1 LKQKN
6 ERKARFFKFKIMKNI
21 RPEEVEEIIA
31 NGAVVLDVRTEG
43 EFSEGYIPR
52 AINMEIGEMSEE
64 EIEKLDKEKTYLLY
78 CRSGGRS
85 SRAAQ
90 MLDFLGF
97 KNVYNL
103 EGGYMEWVKTQ
114 G

>member
-1 LKQKN
+1 
-6 ERKARFFKFKIMKNI
+6 MKNI
-21 RPEEVEEIIA
+21 KAEEVEEITA
-31 NGAVVLDVRTEG
+31 NGATILDVRTEG
-43 EFSEGYIPR
+43 EFSEGHIPG

-64 EIEKLDKEKTYLLY
+64 EIEKLDKEKSYLLY

-90 MLDFLGF
+90 ILDFLDF

-103 EGGYMEWVKTQ
+103 EGGYMEWVKKNN
-114 G
+114 

>member
-1 LKQKN
+1 
-6 ERKARFFKFKIMKNI
+6 MKNI
-21 RPEEVEEIIA
+21 KPEEVAEVLA
-31 NGAVVLDVRTEG
+31 QGATLLDVRTED
-43 EFSEGYIPR
+43 EFLDGHIPG
-52 AINMEIGEMSEE
+52 AINIEIGEMSDED
-64 EIEKLDKEKTYLLY
+64 IEQLDKEKTYVLY

-90 MLDFLGF
+90 MLEALDFGDI
-97 KNVYNL
+97 YNL

>member
-1 LKQKN
+1 
-6 ERKARFFKFKIMKNI
+6 MKNI
-21 RPEEVEEIIA
+21 KSEEIEEIIA

-43 EFSEGYIPR
+43 EFSEGHIPH

-103 EGGYMEWVKTQ
+103 EGGYMEWVKKNN
-114 G
+114 

>member
-1 LKQKN
+1 
-6 ERKARFFKFKIMKNI
+6 MKNI
-21 RPEEVEEIIA
+21 KSEEIEETIA

-103 EGGYMEWVKTQ
+103 EGGYMEWVKKNN
-114 G
+114 

>member
-1 LKQKN
+1 
-6 ERKARFFKFKIMKNI
+6 MKNI
-21 RPEEVEEIIA
+21 KLDEFDGVVK
-31 NGAVVLDVRTEG
+31 NGAVILDVRTEG
-43 EFSEGYIPR
+43 EFKEGHIPN

-64 EIEKLDKEKTYLLY
+64 EIEKLDKEKTYILY

-85 SRAAQ
+85 SRASQ

-97 KNVYNL
+97 KNIYNL
-103 EGGYMEWVKTQ
+103 EGGYMEWVKMQ

>member
-1 LKQKN
+1 
-6 ERKARFFKFKIMKNI
+6 MKNI
-21 RPEEVEEIIA
+21 KSEEIEEIIA

-103 EGGYMEWVKTQ
+103 EGGYMEWVKKNN
-114 G
+114 

>member
-1 LKQKN
+1 
-6 ERKARFFKFKIMKNI
+6 MKNI
-21 RPEEVEEIIA
+21 KPEEVAEVLA
-31 NGAVVLDVRTEG
+31 QGATLLDVRTED
-43 EFSEGYIPR
+43 EFLDGHIPG
-52 AINMEIGEMSEE
+52 AINIEIGEMSDED
-64 EIEKLDKEKTYLLY
+64 IEQLDKEKTYVLY

-90 MLDFLGF
+90 MLEALDFGD
-97 KNVYNL
+97 VYNL

>member
-1 LKQKN
+1 
-6 ERKARFFKFKIMKNI
+6 MKNI
-21 RPEEVEEIIA
+21 KSEEIEEIIA
-31 NGAVVLDVRTEG
+31 NGAVVLDVRTED
-43 EFSEGYIPR
+43 EFSEGYIPG

-103 EGGYMEWVKTQ
+103 EGGYMEWVKKKS
-114 G
+114 

>member
-1 LKQKN
+1 
-6 ERKARFFKFKIMKNI
+6 MKNI
-21 RPEEVEEIIA
+21 KSEEIEEIIA

-103 EGGYMEWVKTQ
+103 EGGYMEWVKTKK
-114 G
+114 

>member
-1 LKQKN
+1 
-6 ERKARFFKFKIMKNI
+6 MKNI
-21 RPEEVEEIIA
+21 KSEEIEGMIA
-31 NGAVVLDVRTEG
+31 NGAIILDVRTKG
-43 EFSEGYIPR
+43 EFEEGYIPH

-64 EIEKLDKEKTYLLY
+64 EIEKLDKEKTYILY

-85 SRAAQ
+85 SRASQ

-103 EGGYMEWVKTQ
+103 EGGYMGWVEKKK
-114 G
+114 

>member
-1 LKQKN
+1 
-6 ERKARFFKFKIMKNI
+6 MKNI